1 MTDVIAEIA
10 AFNGR
15 IAKITGPVRS
25 GKTEALVRRA
35 AALLSAGVAPEAI
48 LLATSTAEAARQAR
62 HRLADALAAAGMPD
76 AAALAARANV
86 TCAREVCLAV
96 LDAPEARAVTGRTPR
111 VLAPFEYNFFLEDM
125 KTLGTPAR
133 RLRSLLRHF
142 QEQWCAG
149 APEEEWVVP
158 GEEQVTLD
166 LARRLLTRT
175 NAMLEA
181 EVAYLCGRYLQSDA
195 GAEARQ
201 RFAHVLVDDFQN
213 LSAAQQTCLC
223 LLARDQ
229 VVVAGNPDEAVAV
242 ATEFPAPEGFATFD
256 ALRRGVTVFNL
267 DAAFGNPDITGFCD
281 AVVRAGNEDALAAG
295 ERRGEIRDIA
305 TVKWNTPDEEFNG
318 LTRYLFAL
326 NAEDPEAIQAETCI
340 VAPNK
345 QWAHAFSQMLA

>member
-48 LLATSTAEAARQAR
+48 LLATSTAEAARVAR
-62 HRLADALAAAGMPD
+62 RRLAEALAAAGTSD

-86 TCAREVCLAV
+86 TCARAVCLAV
-96 LDAPEARAVTGRTPR
+96 LDTPEARAATGRTPR

-158 GEEQVTLD
+158 GEEQETLD

-195 GAEARQ
+195 GAEARP
-201 RFAHVLVDDFQN
+201 ADLPVP
-213 LSAAQQTCLC
+213 
-223 LLARDQ
+223 
-229 VVVAGNPDEAVAV
+229 AGPR
-242 ATEFPAPEGFATFD
+242 PSSRGGQP
-256 ALRRGVTVFNL
+256 RRVG
-267 DAAFGNPDITGFCD
+267 G
-281 AVVRAGNEDALAAG
+281 
-295 ERRGEIRDIA
+295 RGHRLPR
-305 TVKWNTPDEEFNG
+305 T
-318 LTRYLFAL
+318 
-326 NAEDPEAIQAETCI
+326 
-340 VAPNK
+340 
-345 QWAHAFSQMLA
+345 